1 VRHRKR
7 YIMKYLKLSISPT
20 ARAIHPIDRVLAGH
34 GAVNRE
40 ALLHVGAWADGT
52 TVLLY
57 RVTGN
62 GDAFDDALAEQPEV
76 FDHDVVDLG
85 GNGYHAFVQAEA
97 TDGGATLLD
106 IAHEHTLI
114 IDTPLEFTEEGL
126 RATLVGTHENLRVAL
141 GDIPNGMDFSVDSA
155 GTYVPGSEDLLS
167 PLTDRQLEV
176 FETAVEEGYYDVP
189 RKATHKDIAE
199 NLGCAPSTVDEHL
212 RKAESRVVTGLIQ

>member
-1 VRHRKR
+1 
-7 YIMKYLKLSISPT
+7 MKYLKLSISPT
-20 ARAIHPIDRVLAGH
+20 ARAIHPINRVLAGH

-40 ALLHVGAWADGT
+40 ALLHVGARADGT

-76 FDHDVVDLG
+76 FDHDVVDIE

-97 TDGGATLLD
+97 TDGGTTLLD

-141 GDIPNGMDFSVDSA
+141 GDIPNGMDVSVDSA
-155 GTYVPGSEDLLS
+155 GTYALGSEDLLS

>member
-1 VRHRKR
+1 
-7 YIMKYLKLSISPT
+7 MKYIKLSLAPT
-20 ARAIHPIDRVLAGH
+20 DRAIHPIDRYLAGH
-34 GAVNRE
+34 AAISRE
-40 ALLHVGAWADGT
+40 ALLHVDARADGT

-57 RVTGN
+57 RVTGD
-62 GDAFDDALAEQPEV
+62 GEAFDDALADQPDV
-76 FDHDVVDLG
+76 YDHDVVDLA

-97 TDGGATLLD
+97 AEAGGTLLD
-106 IAHEHTLI
+106 VAHDHTLI
-114 IDTPLEFTEEGL
+114 VDTPLEFTDEGL
-126 RATLVGTHENLRVAL
+126 LATLVGTHDNLRAAL
-141 GDIPNGMDFSVDSA
+141 GAMPDTLDFSVDNA

-189 RKATHKDIAE
+189 RQATHKDIAD

>member
-1 VRHRKR
+1 
-7 YIMKYLKLSISPT
+7 MKYLKLSISPT

-141 GDIPNGMDFSVDSA
+141 GDIPNGMDVSVDSA
-155 GTYVPGSEDLLS
+155 GTYALGSEDLLS

>member
-1 VRHRKR
+1 
-7 YIMKYLKLSISPT
+7 M
-20 ARAIHPIDRVLAGH
+20 
-34 GAVNRE
+34 
-40 ALLHVGAWADGT
+40 
-52 TVLLY
+52 
-57 RVTGN
+57 
-62 GDAFDDALAEQPEV
+62 
-76 FDHDVVDLG
+76 
-85 GNGYHAFVQAEA
+85 
-97 TDGGATLLD
+97 TLLD

>member
-1 VRHRKR
+1 
-7 YIMKYLKLSISPT
+7 MKYLKLSLGPT
-20 ARAIHPIDRVLAGH
+20 ERAIHPIDRFLAGH
-34 GAVNRE
+34 AAISRE
-40 ALLHVGAWADGT
+40 ALLHVDARTDGT

-62 GDAFDDALAEQPEV
+62 GEAFADALDDQPTV
-76 FDHDVVDLG
+76 YDHDVVDLA

-97 TDGGATLLD
+97 AEEGGVLLD
-106 IAHEHTLI
+106 VAHDHTLI
-114 IDTPLEFTEEGL
+114 VDTPLEFTDDGL
-126 RATLVGTHENLRVAL
+126 QATLVGTHDNLRAAL
-141 GDIPNGMDFSVDSA
+141 GSIPDTIEFSVETA

-189 RKATHKDIAE
+189 RQATHKDIAE

-212 RKAESRVVTGLIQ
+212 RKAESRVVTSLIQ